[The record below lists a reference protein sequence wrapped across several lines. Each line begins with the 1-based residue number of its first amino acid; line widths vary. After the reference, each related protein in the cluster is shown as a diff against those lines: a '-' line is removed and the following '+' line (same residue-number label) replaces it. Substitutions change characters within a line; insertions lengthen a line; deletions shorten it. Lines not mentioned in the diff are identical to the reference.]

1 MSPEDVTTETTGDS
15 RGRFRRAREP
25 EPSGPADAGTP
36 PESVPPKAK
45 QAGRQMSETTKRIL
59 FIIAGVLVLVGSV
72 LGFYLTAD
80 VFDDRTQVLVA
91 ARPIEPGQTVSAV
104 DFGFDQVL
112 IGSIPHMP
120 WTSDAQFFFDGMVAA
135 QDISAGAL
143 VLDDMF
149 IAAGTAPVGV
159 ELEVIV
165 PLDLSLV
172 TDTNELAD
180 GQQVLLVDPGVD
192 PVESDPGRP
201 RRVVREFTVTH
212 FGDSQMRLFVPPEE
226 WAEWEALLDDV
237 GGVLMVKDLGLG
249 GDAAET
255 TERLDAVWEAHW
267 SAAVEE
273 VEQLLASA
281 EPEAGPGELEVIV
294 SLDSSL
300 SPSGVS
306 DGDLVLL
313 IDPGV
318 APDGHDAGR
327 RRSVIQTLEL
337 ENYTDGQ
344 MQLFVPPPEWVRWRT
359 LPQKLGGTPLVVP
372 VPEGTDIDEMISSL
386 DAEWEAAWQNEVA
399 EAAAS

>member
-1 MSPEDVTTETTGDS
+1 
-15 RGRFRRAREP
+15 
-25 EPSGPADAGTP
+25 
-36 PESVPPKAK
+36 
-45 QAGRQMSETTKRIL
+45 MSETTKRIL
-59 FIIAGVLVLVGSV
+59 FIIAGILVLVGSV

-172 TDTNELAD
+172 TDTNEVAD
-180 GQQVLLVDPGVD
+180 GEQVLLVDPGVD

-255 TERLDAVWEAHW
+255 TERLDAVWEAQW